1 MASICHTQNSQ
12 IKPQRLGMALSI
24 SVATLLILFV
34 PLLILGLSP
43 SASAGPPQGLV
54 LPGALTA
61 NAQLLTT
68 GTYTVFLPLAFNNY
82 RIPISCTPQVWYTFS
97 SFGSTPMGMA
107 YDVTRTRLFVAN
119 HDGPGVGS
127 LAVINALTG
136 QKIRVV
142 DDVPDA
148 TGVAFDAARNRIY
161 VAGGI
166 RLTVVDGNNYAILQK
181 IVVGVNEPA
190 DARGVAYNPTTDK
203 IYVAGFNRGDNSITI
218 VNAATWSVITKI
230 TDQEIV
236 EPAYIAVNPVTN
248 KVYVSN
254 HAGGAPDGTVTVI
267 DGVTNQISK
276 TIYLAGDL
284 YGIAVD
290 SVHNRV
296 YVSSISAA
304 RLYVINGAT
313 DTLVGDVRIWNTSLD
328 RPMPLR
334 MVAVNPSAGSD
345 VHLWLTSSSG
355 DMWGRDRLLL
365 LSGDWLTTGEP
376 LAAAIAPSPEGGLL
390 FDPASRYIFASN
402 TSSNLVT
409 VSQDSTS
416 LCMSP
421 LSVSA
426 NDVDPERLRVIVNDY
441 RQPQAGR

>member
-1 MASICHTQNSQ
+1 
-12 IKPQRLGMALSI
+12 MALSI

-61 NAQLLTT
+61 NARLLTT

-119 HDGPGVGS
+119 HDSNS
-127 LAVINALTG
+127 LVVINAATG

-166 RLTVVDGNNYAILQK
+166 RLTVVDGNSYAILQK

-190 DARGVAYNPTTDK
+190 DARGVAYNPTADK
-203 IYVAGFNRGDNSITI
+203 IYVAGFNHGDNSITI

-230 TDQEIV
+230 THQEIV
-236 EPAYIAVNPVTN
+236 EPAYIAVNPITD

-254 HAGGAPDGTVTVI
+254 HAGGVPDGRVTVI
-267 DGVTNQISK
+267 DGVTDKISK
-276 TIYLAGDL
+276 TIYLSGDL

-296 YVSSISAA
+296 YASSISVA
-304 RLYVINGAT
+304 RLYVIDGAT
-313 DTLVGDVRIWNTSLD
+313 DTPIGDVQIWNTSLD

-390 FDPASRYIFASN
+390 FDPASRYIFASS
-402 TSSNLVT
+402 TTSNLVT
-409 VSQDSTS
+409 VSQDGVPLCAPS
-416 LCMSP
+416 LN
-421 LSVSA
+421 LSA
-426 NDVDPERLRVIVNDY
+426 NDADPEQLRMIVNDY
-441 RQPQAGR
+441 RHPQTDH